1 MLVIAGV
8 SSACWYI
15 GLTRCCLSRGQWK
28 RSRETLGLSPFRL
41 SIRAKLLD
49 RTGSSSGGGLG
60 TSAPEGAVLWNN
72 DGLGRFPSQ

>member
-28 RSRETLGLSPFRL
+28 RSRETLGLSPCRNRL
-41 SIRAKLLD
+41 SIRAKLWI
-49 RTGSSSGGGLG
+49 GPAVPPVGASGRRLPKVRCSG
-60 TSAPEGAVLWNN
+60 TTMV
-72 DGLGRFPSQ
+72 